1 MQARA
6 FFDSILSMRKSLVFI
21 VCLTLF
27 CTKCYAENDVQQLL
41 SDAEQTYRIA
51 QEICVGISDEI
62 SEIRTLAG
70 VNTGVTGV
78 GTIAGGA
85 SVVVGLEK
93 VDVDAEIEELEKYI
107 CDSGGCDPENIESMS
122 EADFFENI
130 IWPLVEIN
138 RLTELKE
145 KSKKLGN
152 WRTGLLA
159 GAAATHVAS
168 AIMSGINAE
177 QSDLIQRISACNNAL
192 DKLKN
197 IAAQMKESG
206 ANPMEF
212 PIIRKINLAAD
223 MCDRINIEDVKKIE
237 VRENWVLG
245 TSVVGGVAALSGV
258 ATSAAANSDDISDKE
273 KQKKLNSASNVLGGI
288 STVGSATATA
298 FNISLLTLTKNMIK
312 QALRCEQEFMND

>member
-1 MQARA
+1 MKK
-6 FFDSILSMRKSLVFI
+6 ILIFI
-21 VCLTLF
+21 VCITLF
-27 CTKCYAENDVQQLL
+27 YTKCYAENGIQQLL
-41 SDAEQTYRIA
+41 LDAEQTYKVA
-51 QEICVGISDEI
+51 QEICIGISDEI
-62 SEIRTLAG
+62 SEINTLAG

-107 CDSGGCDPENIESMS
+107 CDNGGCDPEDIESMS
-122 EADFFENI
+122 EEDFFENI
-130 IWPLVEIN
+130 ILPLAEIN
-138 RLTELKE
+138 QLTELKE

-168 AIMSGINAE
+168 AIMSGINTE

-192 DKLKN
+192 DKLKD
-197 IAAQMKESG
+197 IATQMKKLG
-206 ANPMEF
+206 ATSMEF
-212 PIIRKINLAAD
+212 PIIRKINLVTD

-273 KQKKLNSASNVLGGI
+273 KQKKLNSASNILGGV

-298 FNISLLTLTKNMIK
+298 FNISLLMLTRNMKK